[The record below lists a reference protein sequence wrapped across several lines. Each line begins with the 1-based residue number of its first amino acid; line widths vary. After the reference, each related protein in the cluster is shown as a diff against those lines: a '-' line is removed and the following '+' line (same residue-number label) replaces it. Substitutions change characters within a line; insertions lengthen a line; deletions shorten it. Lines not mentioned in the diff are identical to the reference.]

1 MIYEY
6 FSKNNIEEIK
16 SKYGEVNVEFEE
28 GVDEVKLYFSKN
40 IELDLWNKINDELT
54 VFSSSKGYSCNRNDD
69 MMLIVIKPAD
79 SFVEVLKTFIRPV
92 FTNVKKMIIEIV
104 LSILVIFLAS
114 LFLVYLQTRHNIFTK
129 NYWIEYK
136 VFGLYYIILYIL
148 STLLILYV
156 YSNKHIKEIIKSS
169 IANSFWLELF
179 TYITIFSVKL
189 LFSKNLS
196 VFDYFYFLLDSLVVS
211 FWLSLFISY
220 LVFQYRRYML
230 ESRHEEKLKEYN
242 RMKSALGL
250 SHLELLEYAENNKVK
265 LDEILLPK
273 SGINDLYGLMNV
285 KTIEEEQNTILF
297 PLLWILITLIS
308 LLVFWQFSFLF
319 SSLRWFEIIFFILI
333 VIINILLK
341 TKSVLKVDKMR
352 LIYAIYHLR
361 KLNNY
366 LDNEETE
373 LE

>member
-129 NYWIEYK
+129 NYRSEEHT
-136 VFGLYYIILYIL
+136 
-148 STLLILYV
+148 S
-156 YSNKHIKEIIKSS
+156 
-169 IANSFWLELF
+169 ELQ
-179 TYITIFSVKL
+179 SRPH
-189 LFSKNLS
+189 
-196 VFDYFYFLLDSLVVS
+196 LVCR
-211 FWLSLFISY
+211 L
-220 LVFQYRRYML
+220 
-230 ESRHEEKLKEYN
+230 
-242 RMKSALGL
+242 
-250 SHLELLEYAENNKVK
+250 LLEKK
-265 LDEILLPK
+265 
-273 SGINDLYGLMNV
+273 
-285 KTIEEEQNTILF
+285 
-297 PLLWILITLIS
+297 
-308 LLVFWQFSFLF
+308 
-319 SSLRWFEIIFFILI
+319 
-333 VIINILLK
+333 
-341 TKSVLKVDKMR
+341 
-352 LIYAIYHLR
+352 
-361 KLNNY
+361 
-366 LDNEETE
+366 
-373 LE
+373 